1 MNKKDILKEIEK
13 QVKED
18 AVNEEQKKE
27 EKILQDS
34 KKEQLQEKLN
44 KDLEEKKKIDVD
56 LNNIKGIGPLT
67 IEKLAT
73 VGIYD
78 IWDLATSNAPA
89 IWSIIG
95 DSNKSLEYCTN
106 LIILANR
113 YLKENEGLDEPIVPS
128 KFLLDNEAVRK
139 RFSTGDEGLDN
150 FFGGGGIESKAITEL
165 YGKFQVGK
173 TQICYCTAV
182 TAAANDKKVLFIDT
196 ENTYS
201 PTRTQEIAVTKGL
214 DTDKVQNNIHVSKV
228 NSSSMLVSVIRD
240 LRRLVK
246 EKNYELIIIDS
257 IIALHRAEYLGRTFL
272 ASRQQGLAEIMGILI
287 KVAERCDI
295 GVIITNQVGDSP
307 DPFKPGIYATG
318 GNIIAHSSTH
328 RIFLKSRGQKTE
340 KIKGRN
346 VKRDLSLIL
355 MQDSPR
361 YPRTEKLI
369 SMGPDGV
376 RVEDA
381 SKMDSK
387 VTTIEE
393 DE

>member
-1 MNKKDILKEIEK
+1 MNKKDILKQIEN

-18 AVNEEQKKE
+18 AVKEEQKKE
-27 EKILQDS
+27 QKILDDS

-44 KDLEEKKKIDVD
+44 KDLEKRKEIDVD
-56 LNNIKGIGPLT
+56 LNNIRGIGPLT

-106 LIILANR
+106 LIIIANR
-113 YLKENEGLDEPIVPS
+113 YLKENEGLDEPIVSS
-128 KFLLDNEAVRK
+128 KYLLDNEAVRK

-165 YGKFQVGK
+165 YGKFQTGK
-173 TQICYCTAV
+173 TQICYCTAI
-182 TAAANDKKVLFIDT
+182 TAASNNKKVLFIDT

-201 PTRTQEIAVTKGL
+201 PTRTQEISILRGL
-214 DTDKVQNNIHVSKV
+214 DVNKVQENIHVSKV
-228 NSSSMLVSVIRD
+228 SSSSMLVSVIRD
-240 LRRLVK
+240 LRRLIK
-246 EKNYELIIIDS
+246 ENKFELIIIDS

-287 KVAERCDI
+287 RIAERCNI

-307 DPFKPGIYATG
+307 DPFKPGVYATG

-369 SMGPDGV
+369 SIGPDGV

-387 VTTIEE
+387 VISEE
-393 DE
+393 EE

>member
-1 MNKKDILKEIEK
+1 MNKKDILKQIEN

-18 AVNEEQKKE
+18 AVKEEQKKE
-27 EKILQDS
+27 QKILDDS

-44 KDLEEKKKIDVD
+44 KDLEKRKEIDVD
-56 LNNIKGIGPLT
+56 LNNIRGIGPLT

-106 LIILANR
+106 LIIIANR
-113 YLKENEGLDEPIVPS
+113 YLKENEGLDEPIVSS
-128 KFLLDNEAVRK
+128 KYLLDNEVVRK

-165 YGKFQVGK
+165 YGKFQTGK
-173 TQICYCTAV
+173 TQICYCTAI
-182 TAAANDKKVLFIDT
+182 TAASNNKKVLFIDT

-201 PTRTQEIAVTKGL
+201 PTRTQEISILRGL
-214 DTDKVQNNIHVSKV
+214 DVNKVQENIHVSKV
-228 NSSSMLVSVIRD
+228 SSSSMLVSVIRD
-240 LRRLVK
+240 LRRLIK
-246 EKNYELIIIDS
+246 ENKFELIIIDS

-287 KVAERCDI
+287 RIAERCNI

-307 DPFKPGIYATG
+307 DPFKPGVYATG

-369 SMGPDGV
+369 SIGPDGV
-376 RVEDA
+376 KVEDA

-387 VTTIEE
+387 VISSEE
-393 DE
+393 EE

>member
-1 MNKKDILKEIEK
+1 MNKKDILKQIEN

-18 AVNEEQKKE
+18 AVKEEQKKE
-27 EKILQDS
+27 QKILDDS

-44 KDLEEKKKIDVD
+44 KDLEKRKEIDVD
-56 LNNIKGIGPLT
+56 LNNIRGIGPLT

-106 LIILANR
+106 LIIMANR
-113 YLKENEGLDEPIVPS
+113 YLKENEGLDEPIVSS
-128 KFLLDNEAVRK
+128 KYLLDNEAVRK

-165 YGKFQVGK
+165 YGKFQTGK
-173 TQICYCTAV
+173 TQICYCTAI
-182 TAAANDKKVLFIDT
+182 TAASNNKKVLFIDT

-201 PTRTQEIAVTKGL
+201 PTRTQEISILRGL
-214 DTDKVQNNIHVSKV
+214 DVNKVQENIHVSKV
-228 NSSSMLVSVIRD
+228 SSSSMLVSVIRD
-240 LRRLVK
+240 LRRLIK
-246 EKNYELIIIDS
+246 ENKFELIIIDS

-287 KVAERCDI
+287 RIAERCNI

-307 DPFKPGIYATG
+307 DPFKPGVYATG

-369 SMGPDGV
+369 SIGPDGV
-376 RVEDA
+376 KVEDA

-387 VTTIEE
+387 VISSEE
-393 DE
+393 EE